1 MKRLTLKPLASG
13 LGAIGL
19 LLLSAPVYSQ
29 NVINS
34 NTTIYSSACVGFDC
48 LATESYGS
56 DTIRLKENNLRIH
69 FDDTSAAA
77 GFPAN
82 DWRLIANDSGSSG
95 ADYFGIEDATNSR
108 TVFRVF
114 AGAREN
120 ALTVDAQGDLGLG
133 TSTPATDIEIKV
145 GNTPTLRLQQDGTSG
160 FTAQTWDVAGNEA
173 GFFVRDA
180 TNGSTLPFR
189 IIPGA
194 SSQSLVI
201 DDDDDIGMGA
211 GTNPSAPLHIR
222 RTDSGTAEMLL
233 LEAPAS
239 GTQDRPLMKLT
250 NNGGIRFQFDNN
262 SLGTSWRFQA
272 ATGNADVFE
281 VTKVGTG
288 DIEMEL
294 DASGNLSILGSLS
307 EGSDRAS
314 KERIEPLA
322 GDAVLDVVADLPIS
336 EGSYIG
342 NPEVRHVGPM
352 AQDFHAA
359 FGLGEDARRIS
370 ARDMA
375 GVSLASIQ
383 ALNRK
388 LEQENQGLRDELTEL
403 REQLSL
409 IRTLVQDMQPR
420 VAAQ

>member
-1 MKRLTLKPLASG
+1 MKRLTPMVLASG
-13 LGAIGL
+13 LAAIGL
-19 LLLSAPVYSQ
+19 LLLSAPVYAQ

-34 NTTIYSSACVGFDC
+34 NTTIYSSMCVGFDC
-48 LATESYGS
+48 LGTEAYGS

-82 DWRLIANDSGSSG
+82 DWRLIANDSGGG
-95 ADYFGIEDATNSR
+95 ADYFGIEDSTAGR
-108 TVFRVF
+108 FVFRVF

-120 ALTVDAQGDLGLG
+120 ALTVDADGDLGLG
-133 TSTPATDIEIKV
+133 TSTPATDIDIKV

-160 FTAQTWDVAGNEA
+160 FSAQSWDVAGNES
-173 GFFVRDA
+173 GFFVRDV

-194 SSQSLVI
+194 SSSSLVI
-201 DDDDDIGMGA
+201 DDDNDIGMGA
-211 GTNPSAPLHIR
+211 GINPEAPLHVQR
-222 RTDSGTAEMLL
+222 SDAGTAEMLL

-307 EGSDRAS
+307 EGSDRDS

-322 GDAVLDVVADLPIS
+322 GEAVLDVVAALPIS
-336 EGSYIG
+336 EWSYIG

-359 FGLGEDARRIS
+359 FGLGEDERRIS